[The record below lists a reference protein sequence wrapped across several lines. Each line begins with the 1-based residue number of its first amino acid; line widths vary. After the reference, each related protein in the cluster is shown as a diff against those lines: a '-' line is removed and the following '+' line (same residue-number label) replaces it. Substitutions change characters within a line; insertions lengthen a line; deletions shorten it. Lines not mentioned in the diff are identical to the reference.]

1 MESLQDIVV
10 EGVTAFVEPP
20 AKNYRY
26 VIELK
31 SSKMSIWIED
41 RTSKKQWFKGGMV
54 KTDYV
59 SSANAIAD
67 ASERDY
73 VKCFQDML
81 DCKLDDSND
90 VHRKLFPIQG
100 GGVRL
105 ELGVAV
111 RVLRA
116 TRLVTYT
123 FDLDPVSVE
132 RLDILESKLRDQQ
145 EEVEKLRGEV
155 QDCGAPLFV
164 KLTASKK
171 SGSSIVWDAIESDLL
186 ISTGLDGKIKML
198 RGGVYS
204 IAVVVNAVP
213 NDYNYKVEL
222 LKNAASMQAANTGYS
237 QGYGCSTT
245 LYTIEHLQ
253 TNDELTTAC
262 AGNLHSVSY
271 LSIVRLDK

>member
-145 EEVEKLRGEV
+145 EELEKLRGEV
-155 QDCGAPLFV
+155 QDCGAPL
-164 KLTASKK
+164 L
-171 SGSSIVWDAIESDLL
+171 
-186 ISTGLDGKIKML
+186 
-198 RGGVYS
+198 
-204 IAVVVNAVP
+204 
-213 NDYNYKVEL
+213 
-222 LKNAASMQAANTGYS
+222 
-237 QGYGCSTT
+237 C
-245 LYTIEHLQ
+245 
-253 TNDELTTAC
+253 
-262 AGNLHSVSY
+262 
-271 LSIVRLDK
+271 

>member
-1 MESLQDIVV
+1 MLLLC
-10 EGVTAFVEPP
+10 
-20 AKNYRY
+20 R
-26 VIELK
+26 
-31 SSKMSIWIED
+31 
-41 RTSKKQWFKGGMV
+41 FKGGMV

-67 ASERDY
+67 ASERSTSSS
-73 VKCFQDML
+73 C
-81 DCKLDDSND
+81 STS
-90 VHRKLFPIQG
+90 
-100 GGVRL
+100 
-105 ELGVAV
+105 
-111 RVLRA
+111 

-145 EEVEKLRGEV
+145 EELEKLRGEV
-155 QDCGAPLFV
+155 QDCGAPLYV
-164 KLTASKK
+164 KPTASKM
-171 SGSSIVWDAIESDLL
+171 SGSSILWDAIESDLL

-213 NDYNYKVEL
+213 NNRQNHKVEL

-237 QGYGCSTT
+237 QGCGCSAT

-253 TNDELTTAC
+253 TNDELTTAWRATC
-262 AGNLHSVSY
+262 TA
-271 LSIVRLDK
+271 RLTCPLFVLTSKGSTRFA

>member
-145 EEVEKLRGEV
+145 EELEKLRGEV
-155 QDCGAPLFV
+155 QDCGAPLYV
-164 KLTASKK
+164 KLTASKM
-171 SGSSIVWDAIESDLL
+171 SGSSILWDAIESDLL

-213 NDYNYKVEL
+213 NNYNYKVEL

-237 QGYGCSTT
+237 QGCGCSTT

-253 TNDELTTAC
+253 TNDELTTTC
-262 AGNLHSVSY
+262 EGNLHSVSY